1 MYGVKLCVSPFSVHS
16 VLSVRS
22 VPLYLIRT
30 LWYCTG
36 VPDRTIARVR
46 FPLTREIAVSIDT
59 SNRICFDSTARVAAH
74 KCIDIDRARRAN
86 KCFDID
92 RARVAANKCFDID
105 RARVARANRFDSILH
120 APRSRNVALT
130 RVSTILI
137 ECDNVR
143 IVALLTQL
151 MTPYTRAAPR
161 QQNCLANR
169 CPAKCGGTF
178 ARFCVIT

>member
-1 MYGVKLCVSPFSVHS
+1 MYGVKLSVSQFSVHS
-16 VLSVRS
+16 VLSVLS

-30 LWYCTG
+30 LWYRTG
-36 VPDRTIARVR
+36 VPNRTIARVR
-46 FPLTREIAVSIDT
+46 FPLTRKIAVSIDT

-92 RARVAANKCFDID
+92 RV
-105 RARVARANRFDSILH
+105 RVARANRFDSILH

>member
-16 VLSVRS
+16 VLSVLS

-105 RARVARANRFDSILH
+105 RARAARTNVSISIARASH
-120 APRSRNVALT
+120 
-130 RVSTILI
+130 
-137 ECDNVR
+137 VR
-143 IVALLTQL
+143 IVSIQFC
-151 MTPYTRAAPR
+151 TRR
-161 QQNCLANR
+161 VVKTSR
-169 CPAKCGGTF
+169 
-178 ARFCVIT
+178 

>member
-1 MYGVKLCVSPFSVHS
+1 MYGVKLSVSPFSVHS
-16 VLSVRS
+16 VLSVLS

-46 FPLTREIAVSIDT
+46 FPLTLEIAVSIDT

-86 KCFDID
+86 NCFDID

-105 RARVARANRFDSILH
+105 RARAARTNVSISIARA
-120 APRSRNVALT
+120 SR
-130 RVSTILI
+130 
-137 ECDNVR
+137 VR
-143 IVALLTQL
+143 IVSIQFR
-151 MTPYTRAAPR
+151 TRR
-161 QQNCLANR
+161 R
-169 CPAKCGGTF
+169 VFETS
-178 ARFCVIT
+178 R

>member
-1 MYGVKLCVSPFSVHS
+1 MGSALLYGVKLCVSPFSVHS

-46 FPLTREIAVSIDT
+46 FPLTREIAVSIDK

-92 RARVAANKCFDID
+92 RARVT
-105 RARVARANRFDSILH
+105 RANRFDSILH